1 MTNSHHSITFVDRE
15 KIHIEDLFKPLINL
29 RDEKRTLQK
38 NKSLLIR
45 NDDKEEEINRPLSI
59 KKNTLGSIDQKQE
72 IDKLNTVIESLSRRF

>member
-72 IDKLNTVIESLSRRF
+72 IDKLNTVIQSLSRRF